1 MLLAGGDCKGADFSA
16 FTSVL
21 QSCARGVVLIG
32 RDAERIA
39 AAVPES
45 VPSVRARTMDDAVA
59 RAAAMALPGDR
70 VLLSPACASF
80 DMFTN
85 YAQRGE
91 RFVQAV
97 RRLAA

>member
-1 MLLAGGDCKGADFSA
+1 
-16 FTSVL
+16 
-21 QSCARGVVLIG
+21 
-32 RDAERIA
+32 
-39 AAVPES
+39 
-45 VPSVRARTMDDAVA
+45 
-59 RAAAMALPGDR
+59 MALPGDR